1 MGIALAT
8 YEAPAFT
15 VEELDEVELVPAII
29 AAVAAALGV
38 EIAFVTFVCTAC
50 GWHRCTSYTDTIQTV
65 WKWML
70 PVFGGC

>member
-1 MGIALAT
+1 MAIALAT

-15 VEELDEVELVPAII
+15 VEELDEVEAIPVII

-38 EIAFVTFVCTAC
+38 SIAFVTFVCTAC
-50 GWHRCTSYTDTIQTV
+50 GWARCRSYWDTYKTV

-70 PVFGGC
+70 PFVGC